1 MKQYLEKDIPKQEFN
16 LLPIGC
22 KETQYALNL
31 YHVTLNDIDT
41 LKNYEVVMYDVM
53 SLVAFEDNRD
63 ILMNKQMFK
72 VAILGDIDELDV
84 FKNFRTDGWIL
95 ADRLDKMPEFLDLI
109 QTKI

>member
-1 MKQYLEKDIPKQEFN
+1 MNILSFLEDNSKLSQSCGSHTFQDAN
-16 LLPIGC
+16 
-22 KETQYALNL
+22 A
-31 YHVTLNDIDT
+31 DIDT